1 MEEHGGCSFWG
12 RPSDIFGSGTR
23 GTFEISTDGNHYSHE
38 LKYMDMGQWEWS
50 KFEISPNRIF
60 KLCMA

>member
-1 MEEHGGCSFWG
+1 MFFLGQAIGYIWKRYPG
-12 RPSDIFGSGTR
+12 D
-23 GTFEISTDGNHYSHE
+23 FEISTDGNHYSHE